1 MKHNRFKGFVGLF
14 VVVALVSVAACKK
27 EQSTELARIKPPIRS
42 YIVTARADKKGT
54 NSNSAGSAVL
64 KGQYDEETKMLV
76 YSIEYADIEPQ
87 VMTLRYGPKGSAGTF
102 VKELYNIRNGK
113 LNVVKGD
120 LELTPLQERN
130 LLKGLWFVAVSS
142 KTMSP
147 EISGVLT
154 YKQQ

>member
-14 VVVALVSVAACKK
+14 VVVALVSVAGCKK
-27 EQSTELARIKPPIRS
+27 EQSTESARIKPPIRS

-87 VMTLRYGPKGSAGTF
+87 VMTLRYGPNGSAGTF

>member
-1 MKHNRFKGFVGLF
+1 MGYYRFKGFVGLF
-14 VVVALVSVAACKK
+14 VVVTLFSVAACKK
-27 EQSTELARIKPPIRS
+27 EQSTESARIKPPIRS

-76 YSIEYADIEPQ
+76 YSIDYTDIEPQ

-102 VKELYNIRNGK
+102 IKELYNIHNGK
-113 LNVVKGD
+113 LSVIKGD

-130 LLKGLWFVAVSS
+130 LLKGLWFLAVSS

>member
-1 MKHNRFKGFVGLF
+1 MKHNRFKGFLGLF
-14 VVVALVSVAACKK
+14 LVVAFFSVAACKK
-27 EQSTELARIKPPIRS
+27 KQSTESARIKPPIRS

-64 KGQYDEETKMLV
+64 KGHYDEETKMLV
-76 YSIEYADIEPQ
+76 YSIEYTDIDPQ
-87 VMTLRYGPKGSAGTF
+87 VMSLRYGPKGSAGTF

-113 LNVVKGD
+113 LKVIKGD